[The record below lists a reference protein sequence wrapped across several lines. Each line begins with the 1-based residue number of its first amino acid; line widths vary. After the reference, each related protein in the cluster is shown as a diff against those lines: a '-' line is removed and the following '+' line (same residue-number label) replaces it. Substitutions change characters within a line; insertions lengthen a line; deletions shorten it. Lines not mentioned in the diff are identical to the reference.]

1 MGGGINQEIIN
12 ALSSV
17 SSRLSAI
24 EARIEKTEQHINGG
38 LPSTS
43 RGTNSVAGS
52 ALNSTSTSDESEA
65 EDDVI
70 MPSAKFLKGSKTSNR
85 L

>member
-1 MGGGINQEIIN
+1 MRASIRK
-12 ALSSV
+12 LLTPFPL

-24 EARIEKTEQHINGG
+24 EARIEKTAQHIHGG

-43 RGTNSVAGS
+43 HGGNPTAGS
-52 ALNSTSTSDESEA
+52 VLNSMSSSDDSDA
-65 EDDVI
+65 EDDAI
-70 MPSAKFLKGSKTSNR
+70 IPSAKFLRDQKTSNR